1 MFSIKR
7 RDFCRHMILGSAFFA
22 GSIVTNSSFAIDS
35 NYSQN
40 KSRYKWVVLYWMPY
54 DNDLVRFGEPI
65 VEMLTQGT
73 QNSENLVVV
82 QSDYWGDSNMR
93 RRLFSNGIVN
103 EIDIAGE
110 DSSDVSAFRDYLNWA
125 NLNFEAQHWAVIIV
139 GHGGK
144 INEVSP
150 DDHKAIDK
158 KRTWMGVDQF
168 ADAVSSFNRSTKVGV
183 ELLFFQNCNKATLE
197 VLYEVRNC
205 ARYTLASQL
214 ALGAPN
220 YYYKGFLNRLKDP
233 SVKGRE
239 AAIAIM
245 DSERIDMYHTLTLVD
260 NQTVKLIPEKLS
272 QVLKRIINK
281 GLPAIKQSELSTY
294 HYSGE
299 RHCDALLLLG
309 YLSRTN
315 NRVQNEL
322 SDFAEF
328 LLSSV
333 TVYYKTGGELYGSF
347 YKNTNLEK
355 LCGMSLYLPENKQEI
370 YRYRSLDLYQEVGLV
385 DLYRKIFS
393 V

>member
-1 MFSIKR
+1 MFRIKR

-22 GSIVTNSSFAIDS
+22 GSIATNSTFAIDS

-82 QSDYWGDSNMR
+82 QSDYWDDSKMR
-93 RRLFSNGIVN
+93 RRLLSNGTVN

-110 DSSDVSAFRDYLNWA
+110 DSSDISAFRSYLNWA
-125 NLNFEAQHWAVIIV
+125 NQTFEAQHWAVIIV

-150 DDHKAIDK
+150 DDHKVIGK

-168 ADAVSSFNRSTKVGV
+168 ADAVSSFNRATRVGV

-220 YYYKGFLNRLKDP
+220 YYYKGFLNRLKDS

-272 QVLKRIINK
+272 QLLKRIINK
-281 GLPAIKQSELSTY
+281 GLPTIKQSELSTY

-299 RHCDALLLLG
+299 QHCDALLLLG

-315 NRVQNEL
+315 NQVQNEL
-322 SDFAEF
+322 SDFSKF

-333 TVYYKTGGELYGSF
+333 ILYFKTGGELYGNF
-347 YKNTNLEK
+347 EKNTNLEK
-355 LCGMSLYLPENKQEI
+355 LSGISLYLPENKQQI
-370 YRYRSLDLYQEVGLV
+370 YRYRSLDLYQEVGLI
-385 DLYRKIFS
+385 DLYKKIFS